1 MDIISQIPPQ
11 DSKDALVQ
19 KNFWVQ
25 AISDQEESGKTMK
38 EFCRERQLSLSTF
51 RYYVYQKCD
60 RKKKDTPKKRSYK
73 RKEIAKKFI
82 PLQLIPNDI
91 PITKSDK
98 SSDIRIVFKNGHS
111 VVMPVSDLDLAF
123 FIIKKVASLPC

>member
-1 MDIISQIPPQ
+1 MDIISQVPSQ

-19 KNFWVQ
+19 KKFWAQ

-51 RYYVYQKCD
+51 RYYAYQKCD

-123 FIIKKVASLPC
+123 FIIKQVASLPC

>member
-1 MDIISQIPPQ
+1 MDIISQVPPQ

-19 KNFWVQ
+19 KAFWVQ
-25 AISDQEESGKTMK
+25 AISDQEASGKTMK

-51 RYYVYQKCD
+51 RYYAYKKCD
-60 RKKKDTPKKRSYK
+60 RKKKDNPKKRSYQ
-73 RKEIAKKFI
+73 RKKIAKKFI

-91 PITKSDK
+91 PITKSVK
-98 SSDIRIVFKNGHS
+98 SNDIRIVFKNGHS

-123 FIIKKVASLPC
+123 FIIKKVASLSC